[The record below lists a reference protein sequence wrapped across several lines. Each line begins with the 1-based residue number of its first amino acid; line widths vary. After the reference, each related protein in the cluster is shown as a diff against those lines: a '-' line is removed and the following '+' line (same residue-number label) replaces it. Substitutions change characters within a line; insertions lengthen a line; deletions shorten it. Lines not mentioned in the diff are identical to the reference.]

1 MEMAHFPG
9 NIAMESGAGLSGS
22 LPEILLPEG
31 VRLVK
36 TVGLGVPE
44 TGILFFAG
52 QWRGVG
58 GKGSIRHGGTGD
70 RIRFAGFRLKPVDVA
85 CI

>member
-1 MEMAHFPG
+1 MEIAHFPG
-9 NIAMESGAGLSGS
+9 NIATESGAGLSGS
-22 LPEILLPEG
+22 LPEILLPEE

-36 TVGLGVPE
+36 TAVLGVPE

>member
-9 NIAMESGAGLSGS
+9 NVAMESGAGLSGS

-36 TVGLGVPE
+36 TVVLGVPE
-44 TGILFFAG
+44 TGILFCGAVAG
-52 QWRGVG
+52 CGR
-58 GKGSIRHGGTGD
+58 KGEYPPRRNG
-70 RIRFAGFRLKPVDVA
+70 
-85 CI
+85 

>member
-36 TVGLGVPE
+36 TVVLGVPE

-52 QWRGVG
+52 Q
-58 GKGSIRHGGTGD
+58 
-70 RIRFAGFRLKPVDVA
+70 
-85 CI
+85 

>member
-36 TVGLGVPE
+36 TVVLGVPE
-44 TGILFFAG
+44 TGILFLRG
-52 QWRGVG
+52 SGGVG